1 MHIKLATTEAE
12 FEQAYQIRYQCL
24 TLELGD
30 ESYANHLNKI
40 YLDDDDLK
48 CHRVFVAYVE
58 DTLVATA
65 RLLLRKE
72 QAFIADDFYDFAQ
85 LANSLGMTQ
94 EEMMR
99 QAGLID
105 RVCVLHDYRGHKI
118 FRGFYEHICAE
129 MLRNG
134 CSILLAAIQQENIKS
149 QTIFSHFGFTKWN
162 ELKVV
167 HTWRGYL
174 YYNQLTVS
182 K

>member
-12 FEQAYQIRYQCL
+12 FEQVYQIRYQCL

-40 YLDDDDLK
+40 YLDDDDAK
-48 CHRVFVAYVE
+48 CQHIFVAYI
-58 DTLVATA
+58 DNNLVGTA

-72 QAFIADDFYDFAQ
+72 QAFIADEFYDFAS
-85 LANSLGMTQ
+85 LAHLMEIPLAEVMQ
-94 EEMMR
+94 

-105 RVCVLHDYRGHKI
+105 RVCVLKDYRGHKI
-118 FRGFYEHICAE
+118 FSGFYEHIRTE
-129 MLRNG
+129 MLRNE

-149 QTIFSHFGFTKWN
+149 QTIFSHFGFHQWN

-167 HTWRGYL
+167 DNWRGYL
-174 YYNQLTVS
+174 YYNQLAVS